1 MQETDQS
8 EYYSGLP
15 VSESETPQ
23 IAPSPDN
30 PPWNSGMAFGVWLFS
45 VLLILFVPAMVVLP
59 YIISSGP
66 AFTDA
71 EAVADFAKN
80 DTTAILLQVAA
91 ILPAHLLTL
100 IASYF
105 VVTAMRRHD
114 FREMLGWSAGGVKWW
129 AYPAILIGFLG
140 LAAVLSLYLPEVE
153 HELMRIL
160 RSSRIAVY
168 LVAILATLTAP
179 IVEEVIYRGILYSAF
194 QRSMGVAGAFGL
206 VTLLFTAVHVPQY
219 YESVS
224 TLTLLTLLSVVLTA
238 LRVYSR
244 NLLPCIILHTLFNG
258 FQSIILVLEPWLPPQ
273 TEPTAI
279 DPAFI
284 FSLLR

>member
-1 MQETDQS
+1 
-8 EYYSGLP
+8 
-15 VSESETPQ
+15 
-23 IAPSPDN
+23 
-30 PPWNSGMAFGVWLFS
+30 MAFAMWLFS
-45 VLLILFVPAMVVLP
+45 VLLILFVPAIVLLP

-71 EAVADFAKN
+71 EAFADFAKT
-80 DTTAILLQVAA
+80 DKTAILLQVAA

-114 FREMLGWSAGGVKWW
+114 FRETLGWSAGGVKWW

-140 LAAVLSLYLPEVE
+140 LAALLSLYLPEQE

-160 RSSRIAVY
+160 RSSRTAVY
-168 LVAILATLTAP
+168 LVAILATFTAP
-179 IVEEVIYRGILYSAF
+179 IVEEVIYRGILYNAF
-194 QRSMGVAGAFGL
+194 QRSMGAAGALLL
-206 VTLLFTAVHVPQY
+206 VTVLFTAVHVPQY

-258 FQSIILVLEPWLPPQ
+258 FQSIILILEPWVPTQ
-273 TEPTAI
+273 TKPAPI